1 MASKLSEESALFWF
15 LLFDILWANFKSPHI
30 KSKLMQWRC
39 HLSGDLRGAS
49 VLCYCHESEFQYWWW
64 MLQHLLGILVS
75 NLGLWQWDKLMR
87 LYENICIRMNTGGKC
102 LQLFQIFHLVADTL
116 TWKFWWCFIWNKIS
130 LVKLFRF
137 LHSFWVTFSPLG
149 IVYFN
154 DTWKKK
160 ADEEWA
166 VYQSSLWFIIDT
178 SGWIEEQC
186 LKLNEE
192 ILDYNKSKTYVRYS
206 KNTLVNSENEILC
219 NFPLKYL
226 E

>member
-1 MASKLSEESALFWF
+1 MASKLSEEFTLFWF

-30 KSKLMQWRC
+30 KSKLMLWRC

-87 LYENICIRMNTGGKC
+87 LYENICIQMNTGEKNAFS
-102 LQLFQIFHLVADTL
+102 LFQIFRLLAELFKYINLKVLVV
-116 TWKFWWCFIWNKIS
+116 FIWNKIS

-137 LHSFWVTFSPLG
+137 LHSELLLALWVLYTLMIPE
-149 IVYFN
+149 
-154 DTWKKK
+154 KKK
-160 ADEEWA
+160 TDEEWA
-166 VYQSSLWFIIDT
+166 TYQSSSWFIIDT

-192 ILDYNKSKTYVRYS
+192 ILD
-206 KNTLVNSENEILC
+206 
-219 NFPLKYL
+219 
-226 E
+226 